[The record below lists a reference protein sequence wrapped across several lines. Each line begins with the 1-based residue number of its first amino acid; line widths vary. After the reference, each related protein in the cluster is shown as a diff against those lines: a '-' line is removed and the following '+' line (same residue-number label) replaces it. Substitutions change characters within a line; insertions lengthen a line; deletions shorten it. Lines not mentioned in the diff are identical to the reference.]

1 MTDDPP
7 VADLAALAAEQLV
20 GLRAKAAGLEAKLER
35 LGVPAEQVPAADSGA
50 APPGVPASA
59 FPADTRTTPDDDD
72 GCALFATADGVIV
85 GWSLPGGGATSLPFR
100 KRFRVSDIAKDG
112 ALCVTTR
119 TSGGGDLRVGVSWR
133 DRAGRRI
140 AGATYAVD
148 TANRIDVPDG
158 AEHLELALEIRGSGT
173 RLLQS
178 LRLAG
183 SPPELPEPLAGRAA
197 PTLVVVDDY
206 PAPGDYYR
214 NGFVHT
220 RVRGYRERGHDVTV
234 FVVHRNAETSY
245 REYQGITVVT
255 GSPAALQDLLDTGH
269 FDHVLVHFLNR
280 FMWQALGPVRG
291 KIPITV
297 FVHGF
302 EVQPYWRREYAFR
315 SRAEREAGVAA
326 SDLRMALW
334 REVAA
339 SAADDVTYVFVSRDF
354 RERVGED
361 FRSLGFD
368 LPAESV
374 RVVSNPVDTNLF
386 SYEEKDPELR
396 KKILLIRPFRSR
408 TYANDLAAEAIVEL
422 SREPWFPELSFR
434 IIGDGVLFDEVTEPL
449 RGLPNVVLE
458 RRFLPQAEIAELHKE
473 HGVFL
478 VPTRHDTQG
487 VSRDEAM
494 SSGLVPV
501 TSGLPVISEFLSD
514 EEGYIA
520 PPDDAQG
527 LADAIRHLYHHPE
540 AFVAKSRA
548 AAARIRRTVASS
560 IVIPQEI
567 ALFHPSAQADEI
579 PGER

>member
-1 MTDDPP
+1 MRDDPHERRWRP
-7 VADLAALAAEQLV
+7 PGGRLLARPRRSAHRRRHVRRRHGQPDRCPGRRRAPGAGPGDTGKRHPPFAVAEARREPAGTA
-20 GLRAKAAGLEAKLER
+20 RAAG
-35 LGVPAEQVPAADSGA
+35 G
-50 APPGVPASA
+50 PG
-59 FPADTRTTPDDDD
+59 RPDPRR
-72 GCALFATADGVIV
+72 GRR
-85 GWSLPGGGATSLPFR
+85 LPGP
-100 KRFRVSDIAKDG
+100 
-112 ALCVTTR
+112 
-119 TSGGGDLRVGVSWR
+119 W
-133 DRAGRRI
+133 
-140 AGATYAVD
+140 
-148 TANRIDVPDG
+148 
-158 AEHLELALEIRGSGT
+158 
-173 RLLQS
+173 RLLPQR
-178 LRLAG
+178 LRPHQGA
-183 SPPELPEPLAGRAA
+183 
-197 PTLVVVDDY
+197 
-206 PAPGDYYR
+206 
-214 NGFVHT
+214 
-220 RVRGYRERGHDVTV
+220 GYRERGHDVTV

-567 ALFHPSAQADEI
+567 ALFHPSAQADET